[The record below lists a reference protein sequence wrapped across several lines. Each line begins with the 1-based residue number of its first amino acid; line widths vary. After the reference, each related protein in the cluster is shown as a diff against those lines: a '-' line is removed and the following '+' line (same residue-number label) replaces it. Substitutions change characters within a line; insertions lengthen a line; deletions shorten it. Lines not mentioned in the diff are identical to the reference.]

1 MKRRS
6 KMETIYKTGWE
17 RIFILDSE
25 DGFKLAE
32 EFKASLENQ
41 GLKVETKPWGFNGV
55 RIKGAV

>member
-1 MKRRS
+1 MNIR
-6 KMETIYKTGWE
+6 TIYKTGWE